1 MMRFP
6 YKVRGVRGRWASPS
20 HPLGMIRGMETWTDL
35 TRTAEHRFGVVTRD
49 ELLAAG
55 LADRTIDAWSAT
67 GRLVPLARGVYRL
80 AGVPPSFAA
89 EVMAAILV
97 FPGDTWAARHSA
109 ARLLGSP
116 MQSGERRIELVRPVE
131 LSAQRSIARVYR
143 STCLPPHHLT
153 TVDGIPLTTASR
165 TAFDLA
171 RTTGAVR
178 LGRFV
183 DWAIVEGLATM
194 GSLYRV
200 LYDLGGRGRPGTRRM
215 REVLDARGLDH
226 VPPASELEAVGMAL
240 LDGLGFTWQVELSDE
255 RGYIRRV
262 DGCHRPGRLVVE
274 LDGKYH
280 DGEAQRALDRAGDR
294 RIEAMGYDVERLR
307 WVDVTRDG
315 EATRARIIARLRAA
329 VA

>member
-1 MMRFP
+1 MI
-6 YKVRGVRGRWASPS
+6 G
-20 HPLGMIRGMETWTDL
+20 GMDTWNDL
-35 TRTAEHRFGVVTRD
+35 TRTAERRFGVVTRD
-49 ELLAAG
+49 ELIASG
-55 LADRTIDAWSAT
+55 LAERTVDAWANG
-67 GRLVPLARGVYRL
+67 GRLIPVARGVYRL

-97 FPGDTWAARHSA
+97 FPGDTWGARHTA

-116 MQSGERRIELVRPVE
+116 LRGSERRIKLVRPVE

-153 TVDGIPLTTASR
+153 TVEGIPLTTASR

-183 DWAIVEGLATM
+183 DWAVIEGLATM

-215 REVLDARGLDH
+215 REVLDGRGLDH

-240 LDGLGFTWQVELSDE
+240 LDGLGFEWQVEISDE

-262 DGCHRPGRLVVE
+262 DGRHRQGMLVVE

-280 DGEAQRALDRAGDR
+280 DGEEQKALDAAGDR
-294 RIEAMGYDVERLR
+294 RLEALGYAVERLR
-307 WVDVTRDG
+307 WTDVARDG
-315 EATRARIIARLRAA
+315 DLTRSRIGTRLRAA